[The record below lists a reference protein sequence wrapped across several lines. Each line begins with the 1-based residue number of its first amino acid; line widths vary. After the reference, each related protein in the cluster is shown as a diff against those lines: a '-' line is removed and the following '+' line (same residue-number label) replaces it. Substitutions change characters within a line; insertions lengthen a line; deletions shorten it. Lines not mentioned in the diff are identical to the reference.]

1 MYNLQFKLENINK
14 VFDHLGEIKNYLK
27 LPKEVTVFD
36 YAKEHDL
43 KIYYKYSSSANT
55 SWQLF
60 YHYKSNIGVWWIKS
74 HFLMNS

>member
-14 VFDHLGEIKNYLK
+14 VFDHLEEIKNYLE

-43 KIYYKYSSSANT
+43 KIYYRYAQIDNKY
-55 SWQLF
+55 WQVF
-60 YHYKSNIGVWWIKS
+60 YHYKTNIGVW
-74 HFLMNS
+74 

>member
-1 MYNLQFKLENINK
+1 MSNLQFKLENINK
-14 VFDHLGEIKNYLK
+14 VFDHLGDIKNYLK

-43 KIYYKYSSSANT
+43 KIYYKSSANT

-60 YHYKSNIGVWWIKS
+60 YHYKSNIGV
-74 HFLMNS
+74 